1 MESWSFV
8 LFVGKFR
15 VVEGIVLL
23 ISFAVKKKISIIN
36 RMGITVSANSE
47 L

>member
-1 MESWSFV
+1 MESLSFV
-8 LFVGKFR
+8 LFVGSFR
-15 VVEGIVLL
+15 VVVLL

-36 RMGITVSANSE
+36 RMGITVSSNSE